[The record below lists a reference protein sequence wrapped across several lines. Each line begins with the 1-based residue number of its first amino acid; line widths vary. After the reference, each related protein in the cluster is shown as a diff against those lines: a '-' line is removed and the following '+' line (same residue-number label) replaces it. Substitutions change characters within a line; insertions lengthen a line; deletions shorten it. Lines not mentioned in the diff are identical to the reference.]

1 MTEEVLSGYA
11 SQLTALSYVSPP
23 ADRVHPVDGRDPE
36 GLVLRTRQAVTERA
50 QAQAL
55 VVTATGTLHDV
66 AHGLSV
72 RRADGGGEGEGA
84 LFNFF

>member
-1 MTEEVLSGYA
+1 MTEEILSRYA
-11 SQLTALSYVSPP
+11 SQLTALSSVSPP